1 MPPNSLTELNADDGS
16 LRTSAKVPDYGRGDA
31 WMPAPTTTGTTTI
44 DGVSWAWQASGEGP
58 CVFFFHGT
66 LGGRAVWDSAVGELA
81 ERYRCV
87 AVDWP
92 GHGRSGFNPAGWTVE
107 YLVRAVP
114 LLLADMGVQRAVLVG
129 LSQGGAI
136 SLRVALSR
144 PDLVAGL
151 VTVGAG
157 PDGPAPDVAAG
168 LAQLGGE
175 LAVADEPGRRA
186 RLAGLQDSYHAPGWA
201 RREPEAAERELAA
214 MSSLVPRAYPLLAR
228 IPGQYG
234 TVQDELGGI
243 RCPALV
249 VWGAHDP
256 RAFWGPRMA
265 QLIPAARLA
274 VIGNAGHHVPLDA
287 PKEFNRVL
295 ADFLDHL
302 ALPHGTDM
310 ER

>member
-1 MPPNSLTELNADDGS
+1 
-16 LRTSAKVPDYGRGDA
+16 
-31 WMPAPTTTGTTTI
+31 MPAPTTTGTSSI
-44 DGVSWAWQASGEGP
+44 DGIPWAWEAVGEGP
-58 CVFFFHGT
+58 CVCFFHGT
-66 LGGRAVWDSAVGELA
+66 FGSRTVWDSAVGALA

-92 GHGRSGFNPAGWTVE
+92 GHGRSGFNPVGWTVE
-107 YLVRAVP
+107 DLVRGVP
-114 LLLADMGVQRAVLVG
+114 QLLADAGVGRAVLVG

-144 PDLVAGL
+144 PDLVAAL

-168 LAQLGGE
+168 LARLGGE

-186 RLAGLQDSYHAPGWA
+186 RLADLQDGYHAPGWA
-201 RREPEAAERELAA
+201 RREPGTAERELAA
-214 MSSLVPRAYPLLAR
+214 MSSLAPQAYPLLTR

-234 TVQDELGGI
+234 TVEDELDRI

-256 RAFWGPRMA
+256 RAFWGPRMVE
-265 QLIPAARLA
+265 LISAARLA
-274 VIGNAGHHVPLDA
+274 VIDNAGHHVPLDA
-287 PKEFNRVL
+287 PAEFNRVL
-295 ADFLDHL
+295 SCFLDDL
-302 ALPHGTDM
+302 SLPDSIDK
-310 ER
+310 EQR